1 MSILLAEPLDLAD
14 LARRQRQVWSTGDY
28 SVIAS
33 YVHPVSER
41 LCDDADLHAG
51 WRVLD
56 VATGSGNAAIAA
68 ARLGC
73 EAVGIDYVPALL
85 DRARQRASAE
95 RLEVALA
102 EADAQSLPF
111 EDGEFDAATSVFG
124 VMFAPD
130 QVRAAR
136 ELVRVVRPGGTI
148 ALASWT
154 PKGFIGE
161 MFRVSPRTCHRR
173 RAPRRPSYGEPSP
186 VFARCSPRICTT
198 CSCARDVH
206 VPVPVARALRRRVRR
221 VVRTDGARLRG
232 RRREPG
238 GTRSRPA
245 GARAAAKPARRRR
258 RLDPRHLPGGD
269 RDAQIGP
276 NHRAWPVGPG
286 PVVR

>member
-124 VMFAPD
+124 VMFAPTRFA
-130 QVRAAR
+130 QRASSCGWSGR
-136 ELVRVVRPGGTI
+136 E
-148 ALASWT
+148 AQ
-154 PKGFIGE
+154 
-161 MFRVSPRTCHRR
+161 SPW
-173 RAPRRPSYGEPSP
+173 RA
-186 VFARCSPRICTT
+186 
-198 CSCARDVH
+198 
-206 VPVPVARALRRRVRR
+206 
-221 VVRTDGARLRG
+221 G
-232 RRREPG
+232 RRRGSSERCSG
-238 GTRSRPA
+238 
-245 GARAAAKPARRRR
+245 
-258 RLDPRHLPGGD
+258 
-269 RDAQIGP
+269 
-276 NHRAWPVGPG
+276 
-286 PVVR
+286 